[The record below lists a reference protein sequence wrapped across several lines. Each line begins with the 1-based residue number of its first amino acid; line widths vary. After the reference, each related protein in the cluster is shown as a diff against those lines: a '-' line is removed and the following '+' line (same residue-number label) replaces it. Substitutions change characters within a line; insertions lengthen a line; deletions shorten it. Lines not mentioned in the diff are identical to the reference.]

1 MALFLPLFLFS
12 VLRLPAVQSFIVHK
26 VAENY
31 SKKLGTEVSIGSAYV
46 DGMWNVVINDL
57 KINDKHHE
65 PLVSIHKMKAGLG
78 VFSMRKRQ
86 LEIRRVSLYNAGFN
100 LKKYASDSSM
110 NIQFLVD
117 YFSGGTQDTSASKP
131 WKLKLRSLTLHS
143 SSFSYINEDDTSF
156 HNGINYSGL
165 GVSELEMDIKYI
177 VSEADSINAELK
189 NISFQ
194 EKSGFILNE
203 MSALVHFDPHKIS
216 LPRLKINTPNSD
228 LDLDYEMQF
237 NDFNAFNHF
246 IDSVKIVGTLR
257 ESDIGMK
264 DIVFFA
270 PEIEGMQDHFYITG
284 KMKGYVSSFDA
295 KELDIRFGT
304 GSHFRGKA
312 KVNGLPDI
320 YETFANIK
328 ADDLTV
334 IISDLKKF
342 SLPVNTG
349 LIGIPI
355 PKELDK
361 FGTIIASGR
370 FTGFY
375 NDFVSN
381 ASFRTDAG
389 TLVTDILL
397 TNSNNGKNISYDGH
411 LVADEFNVGKIF
423 DIREIG
429 KVSIDAKVNGSGTSA
444 DDADL
449 TIKGALTH
457 IGLLNNQFNKLDI
470 DGKFVK
476 RKFTGKAKMDDPLLA
491 FTFDGLVDMS
501 DSLPYFNFTSDI
513 AHAYPAKLHLWE
525 RDSTGIFATHMEL
538 KFKGINPDLMMGSMY
553 FENTSYNESGKS
565 LKIKDINIETQYNA
579 LGDKQMVLQSD
590 IIDGTITGDYSIQG
604 FAGYI
609 TKVASAYLPAIQPL
623 SDSKSGV
630 PAGKFTYDFRI
641 KSTKHLT
648 DIFVPSLYI
657 EPNSTLAGEFDP
669 EKDNVT
675 LKSSSRLVNI
685 SGISFNSLRIDGY
698 TEEGRFNLD
707 LSSDVVDLYKNTR
720 KNDTTNF
727 RLDKFALNA
736 VTGNNL
742 VNLRLTWDD
751 PEVQSHNKGNFQGII
766 NFEDYPLIRSS
777 LNDGD
782 MLVNDTLWKIL
793 PQNKIL
799 FDTTS
804 TLISNLGFSHHDQL
818 LEINGILS
826 KNPLDILTIE
836 LKDFDISNFDVLT
849 NPLNFDIDGRVSGN
863 VMMNDLFNVPLVTS
877 NISINAFG
885 FNNEKLGDAEIK
897 SHWNNEQEVVDVN
910 VDVLHTGNYSKHYPL
925 LAKGKIYPM
934 RKENNFDIHATVDN
948 VQIKVIEPFLSSVF
962 SGMRG
967 WASGSL
973 NLGGSFNEPELTGSL
988 KMMRAETLVNIIGV
1002 TYSFKGDVLFEKDK
1016 IILKDLPITDSM
1028 LNTGIVNAEIRHHV
1042 FRDWYLDINVAT
1054 KDLYALNTAFN
1065 PREMY
1070 YGVARGTGNLIIK
1083 GPAEDL
1089 TFKVDISTSEGTDVV
1104 IPITYAVS
1112 LSDNDFVT
1120 YVNQANTQK
1129 ILVTS
1134 IAAPPGINLDFN
1146 FNVNNKAGIRI
1157 ILPYRM
1163 GDINVKGNGKINLGV
1178 DTRGD
1183 YSMHG
1188 VYTMEEG
1195 TFKFSLQDIFSKNFS
1210 IQKGG
1215 TIRFNGSPYDA
1226 DINLQAVYK
1235 IKTSLS
1241 SLPQFA
1247 NDPEYSSRRIPVDC
1261 IIALN
1266 NDLYNPDI
1274 KFSIALPDV
1283 DDQLQRKI
1291 FSQIDTNNSVAM
1303 NQQMISL
1310 LVLGSFVGNNEPTA
1324 VTTSNLA
1331 SSSFDILNNQINSWL
1346 SQISKDFDIGVNYRP
1361 GDQLSPQ
1368 ELELALSTQLF
1379 NNRVSIDGTFGV
1391 NGDSPYATGSQN
1403 TSSRWVGDINVE
1415 FKVTDDGRFRVKAFN
1430 RSNTTLDMLTG
1441 QSQYTQGVGV
1451 VYRKDFDYLF
1461 RTKKEPENYVE
1472 RLPDSLNR

>member
-31 SKKLGTEVSIGSAYV
+31 SKKLGTEVTIGSAYV
-46 DGMWNVVINDL
+46 DGLWNVVINDL
-57 KINDKHHE
+57 KINDKHHHS
-65 PLVSIHKMKAGLG
+65 LLSVHKMKAGLG
-78 VFSMRKRQ
+78 TFSIRKRQ
-86 LEIRRVSLYNAGFN
+86 LNIRRITLYNADVN
-100 LKKYASDSSM
+100 LKKYAEDSAM
-110 NIQFLVD
+110 NLQFLID
-117 YFSGGTQDTSASKP
+117 YFSSSSTDTSATKP
-131 WKLKLRSLTLHS
+131 WKIGLKSFAMQN
-143 SSFSYINEDDTSF
+143 SSFSYINEDDTSK
-156 HNGINYSGL
+156 HGGIHYSDL
-165 GVSELEMDIKYI
+165 GVKELNLDISDI
-177 VSEADSINAELK
+177 VSDADTITARIK
-189 NISFQ
+189 NISFI
-194 EKSGFILNE
+194 EKSGFRLDE
-203 MSALVHFDPHKIS
+203 LSALLSFDPQKIS
-216 LPRLKINTPNSD
+216 LPELKIKTPNSV

-237 NDFNAFNHF
+237 SDFNAFNHF

-257 ESDIGMK
+257 ESDLGMK

-270 PEIEGMQDHFYITG
+270 PDIEGMQDHFQITG
-284 KMKGYVSSFDA
+284 KLKGYVSSFDA
-295 KELDIRFGT
+295 KELDIRFGS
-304 GSHFRGKA
+304 GSHFKGKA

-334 IISDLKKF
+334 KMTDLKQF
-342 SLPVNTG
+342 SLPLNTG
-349 LIGIPI
+349 LKGIPV

-361 FGTIIASGR
+361 FGTIITTGR

-381 ASFRTDAG
+381 ATFRTDAG

-411 LVADEFNVGKIF
+411 LVADDFNVGKIF
-423 DIREIG
+423 DIKEAG

-444 DDADL
+444 DDVDL
-449 TIKGALTH
+449 TIKGALTN
-457 IGLLNNQFNKLDI
+457 IGLLNNEFNKLDI

-501 DSLPYFNFTSDI
+501 DSIPYFNFTSDI
-513 AHAYPAKLHLWE
+513 FHAYPAKLHLWE
-525 RDSTGIFATHMEL
+525 RDSAGLFATHMEL
-538 KFKGINPDLMMGSMY
+538 KFRGTNPDLMMGNMY
-553 FENTSYNESGKS
+553 FENTSYTEGGKS
-565 LKIKDINIETQYNA
+565 LKIKDINIQTRYNA
-579 LGDKQMVLQSD
+579 LGDKQMVLNSD
-590 IIDGTITGDYSIQG
+590 IMDGTITGDYSIQG

-623 SDSKSGV
+623 ADNRSEV
-630 PAGKFTYDFRI
+630 PTGKFTYDFRI

-648 DIFVPSLYI
+648 DIFVPSLYL

-675 LKSSSRLVNI
+675 LKSSSRLVKI

-707 LSSDVVDLYKNTR
+707 ISSDVVDLYKNIR

-727 RLDKFALNA
+727 RMDKFALNT

-742 VNLRLTWDD
+742 VNVRMTWDD

-766 NFEDYPLIRSS
+766 NFENYPQISTS

-782 MLVNDTLWKIL
+782 MLVNDTLWKII
-793 PQNKIL
+793 PENKVL

-804 TLISNLGFSHHDQL
+804 VLISNLGFGHKDQL
-818 LEINGILS
+818 IEINGILS
-826 KNPLDILTIE
+826 KNPLDILTVE
-836 LKDFDISNFDVLT
+836 LKDFDISNFDILT
-849 NPLNFDIDGRVSGN
+849 NPLNFDMDGRVTGN

-877 NISINAFG
+877 NVLIHSFG

-897 SHWNNEQEVVDVN
+897 SHWNNEQEVVDIN
-910 VDVLHTGNYSKHYPL
+910 VDVLHAGNYSNHYPL
-925 LAKGKIYPM
+925 IARGKIYPM
-934 RKENNFDIHATVDN
+934 RKDNNFDLHATVDN
-948 VQIKVIEPFLSSVF
+948 VQIKVIEPFLRYVF

-967 WASGSL
+967 WASGTL

-988 KMMRAETLVNIIGV
+988 KMMRAETHVNVIGV
-1002 TYSFKGDVLFEKDK
+1002 TYALKGDVLFEKDK
-1016 IILKDLPITDSM
+1016 IILKDIPITDSM

-1042 FRDWYLDINVAT
+1042 FSDWYLDINVAT

-1070 YGVARGTGNLIIK
+1070 YGVARGTGNLSIK

-1089 TFKVDISTSEGTDVV
+1089 TFKVDITTSEGTDVV

-1120 YVNQANTQK
+1120 YVDQTNTQK
-1129 ILVTS
+1129 ILMTS

-1163 GDINVKGNGKINLGV
+1163 GDINVNGNGKINLGV

-1188 VYTMEEG
+1188 VYTMDEG

-1226 DINLQAVYK
+1226 DINLQAIYK
-1235 IKTSLS
+1235 IKTSLG

-1310 LVLGSFVGNNEPTA
+1310 LVLGSFVGSNEPTA

-1391 NGDSPYATGSQN
+1391 NGDSPYANGTQN
-1403 TSSRWVGDINVE
+1403 ASSRWVGDINVE

-1430 RSNTTLDMLTG
+1430 RSNSTLDMLTG

-1461 RTKKEPENYVE
+1461 RSKKEPDNYVE
-1472 RLPDSLNR
+1472 RLPDSLNQ